1 MDATTSTEPYVI
13 SWPAAETML
22 EDDEDFE
29 LLSRSSLQTP
39 SFLNTPSSSLLA
51 AAINDQEAAQDNL
64 LDALSRLEEERS
76 RSVLLQRQVEVARA
90 LASLPT
96 SEVPA
101 RAATIVAA
109 HWRARAVRIP
119 AARAIADRRNREALA
134 AAKLQTELRAY
145 LTTTLPSTT
154 KSALRREI
162 VRMHGARA
170 TDVTSL
176 ARKERQI
183 DSMVERQI
191 ETFNAHKIANEA
203 SATREATLS
212 QALHESERKV
222 RELRIA
228 LETTMEG
235 AKEAVQQQQQAQQ
248 HSVGEAVAMAAQEDS
263 AAASSSSDDG
273 SRITSLEALATGL
286 AVDKAD
292 LAYALEEMKAEK
304 RVLEERLSEVTLQK
318 DEAEDRASA
327 LLAEKL
333 QKESA
338 ADGTFV
344 GAAAAHH
351 HHTRG
356 SGSSGGGPLEWPL
369 AAAAAAAVPPL
380 FGCGSEEDLERGGGS
395 WLGASTS
402 SRRSGTTPP
411 VDLEQPTTP
420 ASASMQRSF

>member
-13 SWPAAETML
+13 SNWPAAEQML

-145 LTTTLPSTT
+145 LTTTLPSTS

-191 ETFNAHKIANEA
+191 ETFNAHKVANEA

-235 AKEAVQQQQQAQQ
+235 AKEAVQQQQAQQ

-263 AAASSSSDDG
+263 AAASCSSDDG

-292 LAYALEEMKAEK
+292 LAYALEEMKVEK
-304 RVLEERLSEVTLQK
+304 RKLEERLSEVTLQK

-338 ADGTFV
+338 SDGTFV
-344 GAAAAHH
+344 GGAAAHH
-351 HHTRG
+351 RQTRG

-402 SRRSGTTPP
+402 SRRSATPP